1 MFYND
6 TMTLPLG
13 KLPPDRLAQLL
24 RQIAV
29 RDPSVPLGPGVGH
42 DCAVIDFDG
51 AQLLVA
57 KSDPIT
63 FATDEIGWYAV
74 QVNANDLATTGATPR
89 WFLATILLPQAI
101 EPAQID
107 QIFKQMRSACADIGA
122 SIVGGHTEV
131 TYDLTRPIVLGTL
144 LGTVARNRLITP
156 AGAQPG
162 DVIILTKRL
171 AVEATSIM
179 AREKAAELSAVFDAA
194 FLQRCRQFL
203 HEPGIS
209 VLKVSQVAQSVARI
223 HAMHDPT
230 EGGVATALHEMATA
244 AHVNLQIDVKSVP
257 IYPETQALCDHFGL
271 DPWGVIASGS
281 LLLAVGAAEADRVVA
296 ALKRQSIEAAVI
308 GQVIEQSDQPIV
320 LAEIEDRIEPLRSF
334 ERDEIAQLF

>member
-1 MFYND
+1 LFYNAG
-6 TMTLPLG
+6 MTLPLG
-13 KLPPDRLAQLL
+13 KLPPDRLTHLL

-29 RDPSVPLGPGVGH
+29 RDPSVLLGPGVGR
-42 DCAVIDFDG
+42 DCAVIDLGSD
-51 AQLLVA
+51 QLLVA

-74 QVNANDLATTGATPR
+74 QINANDLATTGALPR
-89 WFLATILLPQAI
+89 WFLATILLPQSI
-101 EPAQID
+101 EPAEID
-107 QIFKQMRSACADIGA
+107 RIFEQMRSACADIGA

-144 LGTVARNRLITP
+144 LGTVTRDRLITP
-156 AGAQPG
+156 DGIQPG
-162 DVIILTKRL
+162 DAIILTKRL

-179 AREKAAELSAVFDAA
+179 AREKTAELRGVFAED
-194 FLQRCRQFL
+194 FVQRCRRFL

-209 VLKVSQVAQSVARI
+209 VLRDAQIAAQAGHI

-230 EGGVATALHEMATA
+230 EGGVATALHEMAVA
-244 AHVNLQIDVKSVP
+244 AQVDLRINVAAVP

-281 LLLAVGAAEADRVVA
+281 LLLAVGAAEADRVVE
-296 ALKRQSIEAAVI
+296 ALRGERIDATVI
-308 GQVIEQSDQPIV
+308 GRVLDRSERPIV

-334 ERDEIAQLF
+334 ERDEIARLF

>member
-1 MFYND
+1 LFYNAG
-6 TMTLPLG
+6 MTLPLG

-24 RQIAV
+24 RQIAAH
-29 RDPSVPLGPGVGH
+29 DSSVLLGPGVGR
-42 DCAVIDFDG
+42 DCAVIDFSGD
-51 AQLLVA
+51 QLLVA

-89 WFLATILLPQAI
+89 WFLATVLLPQSI
-101 EPAQID
+101 EPEEID
-107 QIFKQMRSACADIGA
+107 LIFEQMRSACADIGA

-144 LGTVARNRLITP
+144 LGTVSRDRLITP
-156 AGAQPG
+156 DGIQSG
-162 DVIILTKRL
+162 DAIILTKGL

-179 AREKAAELSAVFDAA
+179 AREKVQELSLVFDDA
-194 FLQRCRQFL
+194 FLQRCQRFL

-209 VLKVSQVAQSVARI
+209 VWRDAQIAMQAGHI

-230 EGGVATALHEMATA
+230 EGGVATALHEMAMA
-244 AHVNLQIDVKSVP
+244 AQVDLQINVAAVP

-281 LLLAVGAAEADRVVA
+281 LLVAVGAAEADRVVA
-296 ALKRQSIEAAVI
+296 ALRQQSIEAKVI
-308 GQVIEQSDQPIV
+308 GRAIDRSDQPIV
-320 LAEIEDRIEPLRSF
+320 LAEIDDRSQPLRSF